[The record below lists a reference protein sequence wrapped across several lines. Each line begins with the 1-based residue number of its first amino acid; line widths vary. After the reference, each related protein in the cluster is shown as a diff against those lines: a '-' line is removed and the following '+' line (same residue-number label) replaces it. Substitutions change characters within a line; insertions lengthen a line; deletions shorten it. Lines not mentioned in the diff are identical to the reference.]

1 MFESGTFT
9 AARRGG
15 QTIRSAITHMPELF
29 LPASFM
35 VATILVLIGLMYIFK
50 GWMQSRDRIVDGGAP
65 MTSKGG
71 HGHH

>member
-1 MFESGTFT
+1 
-9 AARRGG
+9 
-15 QTIRSAITHMPELF
+15 MPELF

-65 MTSKGG
+65 MASKGG